1 MEIVNEEIARLHEM
15 WADPDAG
22 DAARE
27 ARQAQEL
34 SLVARALGLERSARL
49 DRFDRV
55 QLEDVLQAC
64 RDARTLSDAGRLL
77 FSVSRTAKRSS
88 NDADRLRKYLA
99 RLDLD
104 WTQVSALGR

>member
-99 RLDLD
+99 RFDLD
-104 WTQVSALGR
+104 WARVSALGR